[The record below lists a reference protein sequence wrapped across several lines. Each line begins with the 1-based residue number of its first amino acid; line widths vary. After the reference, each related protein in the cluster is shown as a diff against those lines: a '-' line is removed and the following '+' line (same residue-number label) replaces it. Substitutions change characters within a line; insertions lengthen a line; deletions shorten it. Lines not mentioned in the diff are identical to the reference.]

1 MARPSKF
8 TSQKKQQI
16 VLAVMRGELS
26 IAEAARRFAASEG
39 SIAKWRDLFVEGGVA
54 ALRDGARRGGPSG
67 REAQLE
73 QEVADLTHALGEAH
87 VELRV
92 LKRGG
97 AAGFATRSL
106 R

>member
-8 TSQKKQQI
+8 TPQKKQQI

-54 ALRDGARRGGPSG
+54 ALQDGARRGPTG

-73 QEVADLTHALGEAH
+73 QEVSDLTHALGEAH

-97 AAGFATRSL
+97 ASGFATRSL

>member
-1 MARPSKF
+1 MARPSMF
-8 TSQKKQQI
+8 SAEKKQQI

-26 IAEAARRFAASEG
+26 IAEAARRFAASET

-54 ALRDGARRGGPSG
+54 ALKNGSRAAASG
-67 REAQLE
+67 REVQLE
-73 QEVADLTHALGEAH
+73 QELAELTQALGEAH
-87 VELRV
+87 VELRM

-97 AAGFATRSL
+97 AAGFASRSW

>member
-1 MARPSKF
+1 MARLSKF
-8 TSQKKQQI
+8 TPQKKQQI

-26 IAEAARRFAASEG
+26 IAEAARRFAVSEG
-39 SIAKWRDLFVEGGVA
+39 SIAKWRDLFVDGGVA
-54 ALRDGARRGGPSG
+54 ALQEGSRRGATG
-67 REAQLE
+67 RESQLE
-73 QEVADLTHALGEAH
+73 GEVADLTHALGEAH

-97 AAGFATRSL
+97 AGGFATRSL

>member
-8 TSQKKQQI
+8 SAEKKQQI
-16 VLAVMRGELS
+16 VLSVLRGEMSL
-26 IAEAARRFAASEG
+26 AEAARRHAASET
-39 SIAKWRDLFVEGGVA
+39 SVAKWRDLFVGGEGSARKRGAPA
-54 ALRDGARRGGPSG
+54 AASG

-73 QEVADLTHALGEAH
+73 QELAELTQALGEAH
-87 VELRV
+87 VELRM

-97 AAGFATRSL
+97 AAGFASRSW